1 MHVKLK
7 LQLWCIM
14 HLTRFRATQMQIILT
29 NFADRF
35 AISQVICDDFSQ
47 LWKVPAV
54 PFPAA
59 HNVVVELLIQVV

>member
-1 MHVKLK
+1 
-7 LQLWCIM
+7 
-14 HLTRFRATQMQIILT
+14 MQIILT

>member
-7 LQLWCIM
+7 LHLWCII
-14 HLTRFRATQMQIILT
+14 TSFRATERQIILT

-35 AISQVICDDFSQ
+35 AISQVVGDDFSQ

-54 PFPAA
+54 PLPAA